1 MQLKLEFFI
10 LFLSTFTLVSPLPL
24 KIKENNPQ
32 LKDEKYNHPFRKYD
46 WILNRKKR
54 YSPFYKRNYFQFNV
68 PLSEKNSI
76 TTTPLPTTKLNDP
89 GNVSSQFYV
98 SLYLIPNNT

>member
-10 LFLSTFTLVSPLPL
+10 FFLSIFTLVTPLPL

-32 LKDEKYNHPFRKYD
+32 LKNEKYNRLFNKFN
-46 WILNRKKR
+46 WILHRKKR
-54 YSPFYKRNYFQFNV
+54 YSPFYKRDYFHINV
-68 PLSEKNSI
+68 PLSEKNST

-89 GNVSSQFYV
+89 GNVS
-98 SLYLIPNNT
+98 T